1 MTAACGSGS
10 DGAGTRPSAAPAAEI
25 DGVRLRVAPIGL
37 KAANAYVVKFH
48 RHHKA
53 SHGHKF
59 SVAVRDQHDELRG
72 VAIASRPRA
81 SGLDDGESLEVTRVC
96 TDGAPNACSMLYG
109 AVRRAAIA
117 MGYEPH
123 RIFTYTLRTEPGTSL
138 HAAGWHRDKE
148 TRGGEW
154 SRKGREREP
163 ALITDPKVRW
173 RAAPEP
179 SYSPGTREQS

>member
-1 MTAACGSGS
+1 MSEMVHKPELDYVG
-10 DGAGTRPSAAPAAEI
+10 
-25 DGVRLRVAPIGL
+25 LRVAPIGL

-53 SHGHKF
+53 SAGHKW
-59 SVAVRDQHDELRG
+59 SVAVRDDSGELRG

-81 SGLDDGESLEVTRVC
+81 GGLDDGDSLEVVRVC

-109 AVRRAAIA
+109 AVRRAAVA

-138 HAAGWHRDKE
+138 RAAGWHRDRE

-154 SRKGREREP
+154 SREGREREP
-163 ALITDPKVRW
+163 ALIADPKVRW

-179 SYSPGTREQS
+179 RTRPGVSEGGEGRG